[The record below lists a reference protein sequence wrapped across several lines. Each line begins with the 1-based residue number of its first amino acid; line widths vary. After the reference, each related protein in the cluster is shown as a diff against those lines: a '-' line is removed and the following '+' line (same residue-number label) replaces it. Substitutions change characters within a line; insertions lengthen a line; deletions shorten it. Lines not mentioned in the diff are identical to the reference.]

1 MATPVAVPLSVSE
14 MGMSEEVER
23 AQAMARRYHAD
34 FVDLKNFN
42 ISHELFKS
50 VPVDLMFRYNF
61 VPLEQL
67 EGRLAIAVSDPSK
80 LMMLD
85 EISGL
90 LGMRLVTRVATL
102 SQITDL
108 LKKTEQSQRVL
119 DEASEGLAFDVLS
132 GDDNADENISIERL
146 TGEGD
151 ISPIIRLVDTTI
163 FTALERRASDIHLET
178 QDDSLLVKYR
188 IDGVLQQ
195 AMVADCA
202 GTHHQT
208 ILSRIKGY
216 VGAGYC
222 RAPRAAGRTFP
233 GAVQG
238 AADRLPREALCRPCM
253 ARMLCCTRAR

>member
-1 MATPVAVPLSVSE
+1 MATPLAVPLAE
-14 MGMSEEVER
+14 MGVDDVER
-23 AQAMARRYHAD
+23 AQALARRYQAD
-34 FVDLKNFN
+34 FVDLKNFK

-50 VPVDLMFRYNF
+50 VPVDMMFRYNF
-61 VPLEQL
+61 VPLEQM

-80 LMMLD
+80 LMVLD

-90 LGMRLVTRVATL
+90 LGQRLVTRVATL

-132 GDDNADENISIERL
+132 SEDNADETLSIQKL
-146 TGEGD
+146 TADED

-178 QDDSLLVKYR
+178 FDDSLLVKYR

-195 AMVADCA
+195 AMAPIA
-202 GTHHQT
+202 REHHQ
-208 ILSRIKGY
+208 
-216 VGAGYC
+216 
-222 RAPRAAGRTFP
+222 
-233 GAVQG
+233 
-238 AADRLPREALCRPCM
+238 
-253 ARMLCCTRAR
+253 